1 MGCELQLEDQKRIKM
16 RFFVVVLLIPLVY
29 GDCPTPPEAP
39 ECKGASLLCGGEPGP
54 DGCPT
59 PTWCLEV
66 DPYAPCSSRVTCP
79 VTCPT
84 DSQWCGGQKDSDGC
98 PVPDSCVPYGF
109 DAKCPSHCP
118 VHCGE
123 NEHACPGGRDDKGC
137 EMPGIC
143 IPVDPNCPTIC
154 PITRGPNEFYCSVTD
169 SKGCEV
175 SGFCMTPEP
184 TAICQNDCPINCPD

>member
-16 RFFVVVLLIPLVY
+16 KFFVVVLLIPLVH
-29 GDCPTPPEAP
+29 GDCPPPPEAP

-54 DGCPT
+54 DG
-59 PTWCLEV
+59 
-66 DPYAPCSSRVTCP
+66 
-79 VTCPT
+79 CPT

-143 IPVDPNCPTIC
+143 IPV
-154 PITRGPNEFYCSVTD
+154 
-169 SKGCEV
+169 
-175 SGFCMTPEP
+175 
-184 TAICQNDCPINCPD
+184 